1 MNKKNVIDTDKFLML
16 AIKAAKA
23 NGIVVKEEKELLHR
37 YGKTTTFPDDAD
49 TADFDVSLDTL
60 TAYFETLS
68 ISQKKRILFEI
79 LNVMYSDHLF
89 DEPECN
95 FVYDL
100 AGRIGVDES
109 ELSRILSIC
118 SNEYTQKQNNAVAC

>member
-1 MNKKNVIDTDKFLML
+1 MNKKNVIDTEKFLML

-23 NGIVVKEEKELLHR
+23 NGIVVEEEKELLRR
-37 YGKTTTFPDDAD
+37 YSRSTMYHDDAD
-49 TADFDVSLDTL
+49 TSDFDVSLDTL

-68 ISQKKRILFEI
+68 LSQKKRILFEI

-118 SNEYTQKQNNAVAC
+118 SNGYAQKQNNAVAC

>member
-1 MNKKNVIDTDKFLML
+1 MNKKNVIDTEKFLML

-23 NGIVVKEEKELLHR
+23 NGIVVEEEKELLRR
-37 YGKTTTFPDDAD
+37 YSRSTMYHDAD

-68 ISQKKRILFEI
+68 LSQKKRILFEI

-118 SNEYTQKQNNAVAC
+118 SNGYAQKHNAVAC

>member
-1 MNKKNVIDTDKFLML
+1 MNKKNVIDTEKFLML

-23 NGIVVKEEKELLHR
+23 NGIVVEEEKELLRR
-37 YGKTTTFPDDAD
+37 YSRSTMYHDDAD

-68 ISQKKRILFEI
+68 LSQKKRILFEI

-118 SNEYTQKQNNAVAC
+118 SNGYAQKHNAVAC

>member
-1 MNKKNVIDTDKFLML
+1 MNKKNVIDTEKFLML

-23 NGIVVKEEKELLHR
+23 NGIVVEEEKELLRR
-37 YGKTTTFPDDAD
+37 YSRSTMYHDDGDTT
-49 TADFDVSLDTL
+49 DFDVSLDTL

-68 ISQKKRILFEI
+68 LSQKKRILFEI

-118 SNEYTQKQNNAVAC
+118 SNGYAQKHNAVAC

>member
-1 MNKKNVIDTDKFLML
+1 MNKKNVIDTNKFLLL

-23 NGIVVKEEKELLHR
+23 NGIVVEEEKELLRR
-37 YGKTTTFPDDAD
+37 YGKASTFRDDAE
-49 TADFDVSLDTL
+49 TAEFDVSFDALA
-60 TAYFETLS
+60 AYFETLS
-68 ISQKKRILFEI
+68 IPQKKRILFEI

-109 ELSRILSIC
+109 ELSRILSIY
-118 SNEYTQKQNNAVAC
+118 SSEYIKKQNNAVAC

>member
-1 MNKKNVIDTDKFLML
+1 MNKKNVIDTEKFLML

-23 NGIVVKEEKELLHR
+23 NGIVVEEEKELLRR
-37 YGKTTTFPDDAD
+37 YSRSTMYHDDAD

-68 ISQKKRILFEI
+68 LSQKKRILFEI

-118 SNEYTQKQNNAVAC
+118 SNGYAQKQNNAVAC

>member
-1 MNKKNVIDTDKFLML
+1 MNKKNVIDTEKFLML

-23 NGIVVKEEKELLHR
+23 NGIVVEEEKELLRR
-37 YGKTTTFPDDAD
+37 YSRSTMYHDDAD
-49 TADFDVSLDTL
+49 TTDFDVSLDTL

-68 ISQKKRILFEI
+68 LSQKKRILFEI

-118 SNEYTQKQNNAVAC
+118 SNGYAQKHNAVAC

>member
-1 MNKKNVIDTDKFLML
+1 MNKKNVIDTEKFLML

-23 NGIVVKEEKELLHR
+23 NGIVVEEEKELLRR
-37 YGKTTTFPDDAD
+37 YSRSTMYHDDAD
-49 TADFDVSLDTL
+49 TSDFDVSLDTL

-68 ISQKKRILFEI
+68 LSQKKRILFEI

-118 SNEYTQKQNNAVAC
+118 SNGYAQKHNAVAC